1 MIRERND
8 TMSIIETKKLT
19 KYYGKSRGITELD
32 LSVEEGEFFGFIGP
46 NGAGKSTTIRT
57 LLGLIYPTSG
67 EARIFGKDIVS
78 NRTEI
83 LADIGYMPSEA
94 TFYNGMKVKEVIS
107 LSAKM
112 RKKDCSAEADRL
124 CERLSLDREKRVEEL
139 SLGNRKKVSVVCAL
153 QHNPKL
159 CILDEPTSGLDPLM
173 QKEFFDILRERHSEG
188 TTIFL
193 SSHVLSEIQKNCSR
207 AAIIKE
213 GKIIALDSVE
223 NLSKTS
229 ARRVVLHGV
238 NKAPESLPVKSV
250 EESTDSVSFLY
261 SGNIKDLLGTVN
273 KLSVYDMTIT
283 EPELE
288 EIFMHYYEKGG
299 EK

>member
-1 MIRERND
+1 
-8 TMSIIETKKLT
+8 MSIIETKKLT
-19 KYYGKSRGITELD
+19 KFYGKSRGITGLD
-32 LSVEEGEFFGFIGP
+32 LSVSEGEFFGFIGP

-67 EARIFGKDIVS
+67 EARIFGKDII
-78 NRTEI
+78 RDKTEI

-94 TFYNGMKVKEVIS
+94 TFYNGMKVKDIIS
-107 LSAKM
+107 LSAGM

-124 CERLSLDREKRVEEL
+124 CERLSLDRNKRVEEL
-139 SLGNRKKVSVVCAL
+139 SLGNRKKVSIVCAL

-173 QKEFFDILRERHSEG
+173 QKEFFDILKERHSG
-188 TTIFL
+188 GATIFL

-213 GKIIALDSVE
+213 GRLIALDSVE

-229 ARRVVLHGV
+229 AKRVVLHGV
-238 NKAPESLPVKSV
+238 NSVPENISAKSV
-250 EESTDSVSFLY
+250 EQSGDSVSFLY
-261 SGNIKDLLGTVN
+261 NGNIKDLLGIAN
-273 KLSVYDMTIT
+273 NLPIYDLTIT
-283 EPELE
+283 EPDLE

-299 EK
+299 EN